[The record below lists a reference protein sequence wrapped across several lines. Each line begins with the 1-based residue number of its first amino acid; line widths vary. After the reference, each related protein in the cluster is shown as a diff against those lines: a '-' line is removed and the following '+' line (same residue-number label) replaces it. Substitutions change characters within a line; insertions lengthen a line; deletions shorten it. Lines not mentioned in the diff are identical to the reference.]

1 MCGKGHGWHRVD
13 GIGGTGVR
21 GVHMGEA
28 ER

>member
-13 GIGGTGVR
+13 GIGGTEVR
-21 GVHMGEA
+21 RMYMDEA